1 MINFS
6 ILLSNSE
13 INGPGGLFDFN
24 ATLPLII
31 IQFIILMIILNII
44 LYNPI
49 VTVIEDRNDF
59 ILTSL
64 KEASTTAAKAENL
77 KQQHEQELNKVRK
90 EAQLE
95 IANSQNS
102 YKELLEIELIIS
114 KKNIDNLLN
123 TFLNDL
129 KITRSVI
136 FDDLDQNVQSLYI
149 DVKDKLSL

>member
-31 IQFIILMIILNII
+31 IQFILLMIILNII

-49 VTVIEDRNDF
+49 VTVIEDRNEF

-64 KEASTTAAKAENL
+64 NEASTTLAKAQNL
-77 KQQHEQELNKVRK
+77 TQQYQQEVNKVRK

-95 IANSQNS
+95 ITNSQNS

-129 KITRSVI
+129 KIARSVI

-149 DVKDKLSL
+149 DVEDKLSF